1 MLNRI
6 ILIGRLTRDPEMR
19 YTGSGTA
26 FTRFT
31 LAVDRPYKDQNGEK
45 MTDFI
50 NIVTWR
56 KLAEH
61 CAQYLYKGRLVA
73 VEGSLQINKREKD
86 GRTYINPDVV
96 ADSVK
101 FLEWPREN
109 QGQEQAD
116 DDFSDIKEYI
126 DDADLPF

>member
-19 YTGSGTA
+19 YTSSGTA

-45 MTDFI
+45 LTDFI
-50 NIVTWR
+50 NIVTWQ

-61 CAQYLYKGRLVA
+61 CAQYLYKGRLVV

-86 GRTYINPDVV
+86 GHTYINPDVV

-101 FLEWPREN
+101 FLE
-109 QGQEQAD
+109 
-116 DDFSDIKEYI
+116 
-126 DDADLPF
+126 